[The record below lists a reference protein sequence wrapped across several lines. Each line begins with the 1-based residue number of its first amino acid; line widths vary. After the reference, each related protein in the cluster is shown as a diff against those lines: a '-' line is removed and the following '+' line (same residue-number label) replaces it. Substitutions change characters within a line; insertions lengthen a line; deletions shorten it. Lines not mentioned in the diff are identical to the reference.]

1 LYRQNGRASLSLRAA
16 IGGLACLALCLGAA
30 GCGDDDGGG
39 SGTVST
45 PATTPSAPQATAPS
59 AKPPPTDATNPGGAE
74 HSGREEDMQD
84 SEPVQI
90 DATFSLDGGR
100 LTPKTVTTPAFLAV
114 SLSVR
119 NRDAVPRTV
128 VVRADRSY
136 RMQVGAGKRAEKQI
150 PGQRAGEYPVLVD
163 GKRRATLVFG
173 GEPGP

>member
-1 LYRQNGRASLSLRAA
+1 M

-30 GCGDDDGGG
+30 ACGSDDDGG

-45 PATTPSAPQATAPS
+45 PNTTPSAPQATAPS
-59 AKPPPTDATNPGGAE
+59 AKPPPTDIPTTPSDTSSGAQ
-74 HSGREEDMQD
+74 SPTD

-90 DATFSLDGGR
+90 DATFTLSGGR
-100 LTPKTVTTPAFLAV
+100 LTPKTVTTPSFLAV

-128 VVRADRSY
+128 VVRADRTY
-136 RMQVGAGKRAEKQI
+136 RMQVGAGKRAQKQI

-163 GKRRATLVFG
+163 GKRRATLLFG